1 MMVSISTRPHCVN
14 QLGEASEC
22 APPFTHRSLSSPHPK
37 IVRTLHWSRRVQPD
51 IKGMALQRV
60 VMFCL
65 VTVAF
70 WTKSA
75 QEAWV
80 GSL

>member
-1 MMVSISTRPHCVN
+1 MVVSITRRTRCVN
-14 QLGEASEC
+14 WLADALHHS
-22 APPFTHRSLSSPHPK
+22 PTHPFPPHPLH
-37 IVRTLHWSRRVQPD
+37 IIRTLHWSRRVQPD